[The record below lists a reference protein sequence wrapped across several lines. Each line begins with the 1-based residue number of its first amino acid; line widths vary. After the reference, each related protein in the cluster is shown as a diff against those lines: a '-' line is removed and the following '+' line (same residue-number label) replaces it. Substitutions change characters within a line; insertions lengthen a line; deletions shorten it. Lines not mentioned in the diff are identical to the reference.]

1 MDKIRRF
8 RDLTVLDYLDK
19 KLVIA
24 CDSSGAIGNKPSDII
39 QVDPYVLGRFLVR
52 VPLME
57 LLSVGAKPFGV
68 MNTLS
73 VEMEPTGRRIIAG
86 IIDELRQIELDE
98 NQVLNGSTEDNFPTL
113 QTGAGVTVI
122 GMATKIEDKSMV
134 GDILCCIGYPKV
146 GDEVKLDDREIC
158 DLPTMRQIR
167 AILGVHEIVPVGS
180 KGIRYETEELLKR
193 NQMTLLWDDPQLPLE
208 KTAGPSTCAIVTVQE
223 HSLEELKKTKR
234 PVFVL
239 GRIKNKEE
247 R

>member
-1 MDKIRRF
+1 MYKIRRF
-8 RDLTVLDYLDK
+8 RDLTVMDYMDK
-19 KLVIA
+19 ELVIA
-24 CDSSGAIGNKPSDII
+24 CDSSGAIGNKPNDII
-39 QVDPYVLGRFLVR
+39 KVDPYVLGRFLVR

-73 VEMEPTGRRIIAG
+73 VEMEPTGRSIIAG

-98 NQVLNGSTEDNFPTL
+98 NEVLNGSTEDNFPTL

-122 GMATKIEDKSMV
+122 GVATEIADKSMV

-146 GDEVKLDDREIC
+146 GDEVKLDDSEIC

-167 AILGVHEIVPVGS
+167 ATLGVHEIVPVGS

-193 NQMTLLWDDPQLPLE
+193 NQATLLWEDTHLPLV
-208 KTAGPSTCAIVTVQE
+208 KAAGPSTCAIVTVEE
-223 HSLEELKKTKR
+223 HCLEELKMTKR

-239 GRIKNKEE
+239 GRISN
-247 R
+247 